1 MMQGCMS
8 DRQANK
14 QRDVA
19 VQTEE
24 TTLQGLLAKA
34 LERNERMQSKLLDVE
49 ESVRLLLE
57 RNGALQERIAD
68 IRKVHW
74 WSNVFR

>member
-1 MMQGCMS
+1 MG
-8 DRQANK
+8 DRQTDTK
-14 QRDVA
+14 RDVA

-34 LERNERMQSKLLDVE
+34 LERNERMQRRLLDVE

-57 RNGALQERIAD
+57 RNIALQERIED
-68 IRKVHW
+68 IRKTHW
-74 WSNVFR
+74 WSNVFG